1 MKFLPNRR
9 EYTIN
14 FNIECDA
21 TNEQVMKAYFFG
33 LKLDEILN
41 RKLNE
46 NLTHKVRFK
55 SRVLNNEQY
64 NLRNKWLNEAI
75 EETEEYFESFNFD
88 SFIDELKRKGWR
100 MDTMYIDKGFNRYK
114 VEYYSTE

>member
-1 MKFLPNRR
+1 MPFAMKFLPNRR

-46 NLTHKVRFK
+46 NLTYEVRAK
-55 SRVLNNEQY
+55 IRLLNEEQY
-64 NLRNKWLNEAI
+64 NIRSK
-75 EETEEYFESFNFD
+75 
-88 SFIDELKRKGWR
+88 
-100 MDTMYIDKGFNRYK
+100 
-114 VEYYSTE
+114 